1 MPTDS
6 GFDEPLDGRPDDAPW
21 TSRPTALAGAVEPLS
36 DVPRTLVLVGDLPGP
51 QASRGAAAA
60 DLAALRGWPLLAEPS
75 SGAARSRALPHG
87 PLLLGAAGWLT
98 AHRPDRV
105 LVVGRPTL
113 SRPVAQAAARPRGRR
128 RAWWP
133 GPGRGPTRAAAPV
146 PCTRSRCCQPTVRRR
161 STTRGRLPGA
171 TRRTS
176 WRPSCGGRS
185 RRRGPP
191 ARRSRRTSST
201 RCRPG
206 RRLLAGSS
214 NAVRELDVAAGSAPV
229 EVVANRGLAGI
240 DGNVSTAA
248 GLALASSRP
257 TYALVGDLTLVHDL
271 AGLVSGPLERR
282 PDLTVVLVD
291 DDGGGIFGLLE
302 PGAPQHVQAFDRV
315 FGTPLGL
322 DLAAVCRAL
331 GARWTAATTPV
342 EPGRRGR
349 RAAVRHARRGRAG
362 APRHPARAARGAAG
376 GGRRRARAALPG
388 APGTLRPQP

>member
-1 MPTDS
+1 
-6 GFDEPLDGRPDDAPW
+6 
-21 TSRPTALAGAVEPLS
+21 
-36 DVPRTLVLVGDLPGP
+36 
-51 QASRGAAAA
+51 
-60 DLAALRGWPLLAEPS
+60 
-75 SGAARSRALPHG
+75 
-87 PLLLGAAGWLT
+87 AAGWLT

-113 SRPVAQAAARPRGRR
+113 SRPVAQLLRDPAVDVELVAGPGPWPDPSGRARAVHPFAVLSADGPAQVDDAWPAAWRDAADVVAPLVR
-128 RAWWP
+128 RAVETSWP
-133 GPGRGPTRAAAPV
+133 SGTAVAAHLVDALP
-146 PCTRSRCCQPTVRRR
+146 
-161 STTRGRLPGA
+161 PGA
-171 TRRTS
+171 Q
-176 WRPSCGGRS
+176 
-185 RRRGPP
+185 
-191 ARRSRRTSST
+191 
-201 RCRPG
+201 
-206 RRLLAGSS
+206 LLAGSS

-342 EPGRRGR
+342 ELAAAVAEPPSGTHVVGVQVPRDTQRGLHEAL
-349 RAAVRHARRGRAG
+349 RAAVAD
-362 APRHPARAARGAAG
+362 
-376 GGRRRARAALPG
+376 ALGQRSRVRPG
-388 APGTLRPQP
+388 P